1 MLAQEHKNTR
11 TIIHSQDDIPG
22 SVEGSAIKPPTQ
34 TARRDIA
41 TMETNVKRKHDA
53 SGAQG
58 SSLKRSKG
66 GNQGKWMTPS
76 HKAKLAAVRGRTLEV
91 GDMGFWVTCQ
101 RQKEMRA
108 ADEILSICE
117 DYGQKLFG
125 ISSGANDATDATDE
139 DHEPEDIEA
148 TIEKELAAMKN
159 PASKPKD
166 GPFDLLRMNVDCV
179 LFVRTRAPVD
189 PLVLVREICKDAA
202 VAKDRSMWRS
212 RFINKLTPI
221 TLTGKATEKGLE
233 DVAGQVLAEHFQLAE
248 SATET
253 SDSEDRACSYA
264 IRPTLRAHTT
274 LKRTEV
280 IDKVAKMI
288 SKRHNVDLKNP
299 DKVIIIEVFQTFLG
313 MSVVGKDWEAM
324 KRYNLHELYSAASK
338 SAADSE
344 EPKKVVEGRETSK
357 PKTEEEDNVQPTA
370 S

>member
-1 MLAQEHKNTR
+1 M
-11 TIIHSQDDIPG
+11 
-22 SVEGSAIKPPTQ
+22 
-34 TARRDIA
+34 A
-41 TMETNVKRKHDA
+41 TNGKRKHDA

-58 SSLKRSKG
+58 SSLKKSKG

-76 HKAKLAAVRGRTLEV
+76 HKAKLAVIKGRTLEV

-101 RQKEMRA
+101 RSKEMRA

-117 DYGQKLFG
+117 DYAQKLFG
-125 ISSGANDATDATDE
+125 ISPDGADE
-139 DHEPEDIEA
+139 KDQEESEEDIEDA
-148 TIEKELAAMKN
+148 IEKELAAMKK

-179 LFVRTRAPVD
+179 LFMRTRAPVD

-202 VAKDRSMWRS
+202 VAKDKSLWRS

-233 DVAGQVLAEHFQLAE
+233 DVAQKVLAEHFQLAE
-248 SATET
+248 SETET
-253 SDSEDRACSYA
+253 GDGEDGACSYA

-274 LKRTEV
+274 LKRGDI

-288 SKRHNVDLKNP
+288 SKRHKVDLKNP
-299 DKVIIIEVFQTFLG
+299 DKVIIIEIFQTFVG
-313 MSVVGKDWEAM
+313 MSVVGEDWEAM
-324 KRYNLHELYSAASK
+324 KRYNIHELYLASSK

-344 EPKKVVEGRETSK
+344 ESEKQVEG
-357 PKTEEEDNVQPTA
+357 EEEVEAQTTA
-370 S
+370 

>member
-1 MLAQEHKNTR
+1 
-11 TIIHSQDDIPG
+11 
-22 SVEGSAIKPPTQ
+22 
-34 TARRDIA
+34 
-41 TMETNVKRKHDA
+41 METNGKRKHDA

-58 SSLKRSKG
+58 TSLKRSKG
-66 GNQGKWMTPS
+66 GNQGKWVTPS
-76 HKAKLAAVRGRTLEV
+76 HKAKLAAIKGRTLEV

-125 ISSGANDATDATDE
+125 INSDATDE
-139 DHEPEDIEA
+139 DQEPEDIEA
-148 TIEKELAAMKN
+148 AVEKGLAAMKK
-159 PASKPKD
+159 PASKAKD

-202 VAKDRSMWRS
+202 AAKDRSMWRS

-233 DVAGQVLAEHFQLAE
+233 DVARKVLAEHFQLAE
-248 SATET
+248 SETET
-253 SDSEDRACSYA
+253 GDSEDSACSYA

-274 LKRTEV
+274 LKRSEV
-280 IDKVAKMI
+280 IGKVAQMI
-288 SKRHNVDLKNP
+288 SKRHNVNLKNP
-299 DKVIIIEVFQTFLG
+299 DKVIIIEIFQTCLG
-313 MSVVGKDWEAM
+313 MSVVGEDWEAM
-324 KRYNLHELYSAASK
+324 KRYNIHELYSAASK

-344 EPKKVVEGRETSK
+344 ESEKQTGGRK
-357 PKTEEEDNVQPTA
+357 GAKLDP
-370 S
+370 

>member
-1 MLAQEHKNTR
+1 M
-11 TIIHSQDDIPG
+11 
-22 SVEGSAIKPPTQ
+22 
-34 TARRDIA
+34 A
-41 TMETNVKRKHDA
+41 TNGKRKHDA

-58 SSLKRSKG
+58 SSLKKSKG

-76 HKAKLAAVRGRTLEV
+76 HKAKLSAIKGRALEV

-117 DYGQKLFG
+117 DYAQKLFG
-125 ISSGANDATDATDE
+125 INTDAAADE
-139 DHEPEDIEA
+139 DQDQEPEDIEDA
-148 TIEKELAAMKN
+148 IEKELAAMKK

-179 LFVRTRAPVD
+179 LFMRTRAPVD

-202 VAKDRSMWRS
+202 VAKDRSLWRS

-233 DVAGQVLAEHFQLAE
+233 DVARKVLAEHFQLAE
-248 SATET
+248 SETET
-253 SDSEDRACSYA
+253 GDSEDGACSYA

-274 LKRTEV
+274 LKRSDI

-288 SKRHNVDLKNP
+288 SKRHKVDLRNP
-299 DKVIIIEVFQTFLG
+299 DKVIIIEIFQTFVG
-313 MSVVGKDWEAM
+313 MSVVGEDWEAM
-324 KRYNLHELYSAASK
+324 KRYNIHELYSAASK

-344 EPKKVVEGRETSK
+344 ESEKQAEG
-357 PKTEEEDNVQPTA
+357 EEEVKAQTTA
-370 S
+370 